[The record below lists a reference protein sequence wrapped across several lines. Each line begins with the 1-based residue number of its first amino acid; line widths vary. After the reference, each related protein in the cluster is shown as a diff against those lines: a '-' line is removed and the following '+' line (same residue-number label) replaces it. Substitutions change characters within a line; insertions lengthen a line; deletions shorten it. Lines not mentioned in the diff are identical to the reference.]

1 MYDYNPYRQA
11 YNPYPQ
17 IQANYPQTFPQRY
30 PQQPMQMPVNNIVK
44 GRVVTGIEE
53 ARAAQVDLDG
63 TPSYFPSLGE
73 GKIYVKYIGMDG
85 LPVFQAFVVEQPKPQ
100 MQGISLEALAQRVQ
114 NIENVIQNMKG
125 GTNDVQPDAN
135 AGNVAAQ
142 Q

>member
-1 MYDYNPYRQA
+1 MYDYNPYRQT

-17 IQANYPQTFPQRY
+17 IQANYPQTYPQRY
-30 PQQPMQMPVNNIVK
+30 PQQQMPVNNIVK

-85 LPVFQAFVVEQPKPQ
+85 LPVFQSFIVEQPKPQ

-114 NIENVIQNMKG
+114 NIENAIQNMKG
-125 GTNDVQPDAN
+125 GINDVQPDAVN
-135 AGNVAAQ
+135 GTVAE
-142 Q
+142 

>member
-30 PQQPMQMPVNNIVK
+30 PQQQIQMPVNNIVK

-85 LPVFQAFVVEQPKPQ
+85 LPVFQSFIVEQPKPQ
-100 MQGISLEALAQRVQ
+100 MPGISLESLAQRVQ
-114 NIENVIQNMKG
+114 NIENAIQNMNG
-125 GTNDVQPDAN
+125 GAVNVQPNGNDAN
-135 AGNVAAQ
+135 ATE
-142 Q
+142 

>member
-1 MYDYNPYRQA
+1 MYDYNPYRQS

-30 PQQPMQMPVNNIVK
+30 PQQQIQMPVNNIVK

-73 GKIYVKYIGMDG
+73 GKIYLKYIGMDG
-85 LPVFQAFVVEQPKPQ
+85 LPVLQTFIVEQPKPQ
-100 MQGISLEALAQRVQ
+100 MPGISLESLAQRVQ
-114 NIENVIQNMKG
+114 NIENAIQNMNG
-125 GTNDVQPDAN
+125 GAVNVQPNGNDAN
-135 AGNVAAQ
+135 ATE
-142 Q
+142 

>member
-17 IQANYPQTFPQRY
+17 IQANYQQTYPQRY
-30 PQQPMQMPVNNIVK
+30 PQQQIQMPVNNIVK
-44 GRVVTGIEE
+44 GRVVRGIEE

-85 LPVFQAFVVEQPKPQ
+85 LPVFQSFIVEQPKPQ
-100 MQGISLEALAQRVQ
+100 MPGISLESLAQRVQ
-114 NIENVIQNMKG
+114 NIENAIQNMNG
-125 GTNDVQPDAN
+125 GAVNVQPNGNDAN
-135 AGNVAAQ
+135 ATE
-142 Q
+142 

>member
-30 PQQPMQMPVNNIVK
+30 PQQQMQMPVNNIVK

-53 ARAAQVDLDG
+53 ARAAQVELDG

-85 LPVFQAFVVEQPKPQ
+85 LPVFQTFIVEQPKPQ
-100 MQGISLEALAQRVQ
+100 MPGISLESLAQRVQ
-114 NIENVIQNMKG
+114 NIENAIQNMNG
-125 GTNDVQPDAN
+125 GAVNVQPNGNDAN
-135 AGNVAAQ
+135 ATE
-142 Q
+142 

>member
-17 IQANYPQTFPQRY
+17 IQTNYPQTFPQRY
-30 PQQPMQMPVNNIVK
+30 PQQQMQMPVNNIVK

-85 LPVFQAFVVEQPKPQ
+85 LPVFQSFIVEQPKPQ
-100 MQGISLEALAQRVQ
+100 MQGISLESLAQRVQ
-114 NIENVIQNMKG
+114 NIENAIQNMNG
-125 GTNDVQPDAN
+125 GAVNVQPNGNDAN
-135 AGNVAAQ
+135 ATE
-142 Q
+142 

>member
-30 PQQPMQMPVNNIVK
+30 PQQQMQMPVNNIVK

-85 LPVFQAFVVEQPKPQ
+85 LPVFQSFIVEQQKPQ
-100 MQGISLEALAQRVQ
+100 MPGISLESLAQRVQ
-114 NIENVIQNMKG
+114 NIENAIQNMNG
-125 GTNDVQPDAN
+125 GAVNVQPNGDDAN
-135 AGNVAAQ
+135 ATE
-142 Q
+142 

>member
-1 MYDYNPYRQA
+1 MFDYNPYRQA

-30 PQQPMQMPVNNIVK
+30 PQQQIQMPVNNIVK

-85 LPVFQAFVVEQPKPQ
+85 LPVFQTFIVEQPKPQ
-100 MQGISLEALAQRVQ
+100 MPGISLESLAQRVQ
-114 NIENVIQNMKG
+114 NIENAIQNMNG
-125 GTNDVQPDAN
+125 GAVNVQPNGNDAN
-135 AGNVAAQ
+135 ATE
-142 Q
+142 

>member
-30 PQQPMQMPVNNIVK
+30 PQQQIQMPVNNIVK

-85 LPVFQAFVVEQPKPQ
+85 LPVFQTFIVEQPKPQ
-100 MQGISLEALAQRVQ
+100 MPGISLESLAQRVQ
-114 NIENVIQNMKG
+114 NIENAIQNMNG
-125 GTNDVQPDAN
+125 GAVNVQPNGDDAD
-135 AGNVAAQ
+135 ATV
-142 Q
+142 

>member
-11 YNPYPQ
+11 YNGYPQ

-30 PQQPMQMPVNNIVK
+30 PQQQMQMPVNNIVK

-85 LPVFQAFVVEQPKPQ
+85 LPVFQTFIVEQPKPQ
-100 MQGISLEALAQRVQ
+100 MPGISLESLAQRVQ
-114 NIENVIQNMKG
+114 NIENAIQNMNG
-125 GTNDVQPDAN
+125 GAVNVQPNGNDAN
-135 AGNVAAQ
+135 ATE
-142 Q
+142 